1 MHLDAQLHMEI
12 YAIVSNAFCF
22 SSLSYSQRH
31 FFLAKISSS
40 SAGSFHLQPKRDI
53 KRKTDS
59 TLYKFTKETLT
70 STSCGNDKQ
79 QWGGER
85 KREPLLKDI
94 F

>member
-1 MHLDAQLHMEI
+1 MYLDAQLHMEI

-22 SSLSYSQRH
+22 SSLSYSQRQSVG
-31 FFLAKISSS
+31 FFLAKVSSS

-59 TLYKFTKETLT
+59 TLCKFTKETLT

-79 QWGGER
+79 QWGGKER
-85 KREPLLKDI
+85 ESHC
-94 F
+94 